1 MEQTR
6 ILYINNMV
14 CDRCIMT
21 VEQLLNI
28 NKISFSKVELNKAH
42 LKQDIEIEKE
52 LKLANDLK
60 KVGFELINENT
71 KQLVSEI
78 KAFIIEF
85 INENSALEN
94 HANWSV
100 LIADKFKLNYT
111 YLSRLFSN
119 FEGNSIVRFATIQ
132 RVEVAKNHLRDD
144 KLSLTEIAELLGYKN
159 QSHFSNQFKT
169 VTRITPLQYRRQF
182 IKRPV

>member
-1 MEQTR
+1 MESTR
-6 ILYINNMV
+6 TLYINNMV

-28 NKISFSKVELNKAH
+28 NKISFTKVELNKAH

-60 KVGFELINENT
+60 KVGFELLNENT
-71 KQLVSEI
+71 KRLVSEI
-78 KAFIIEF
+78 KAYIIEY
-85 INENSALEN
+85 ITENAQLEN
-94 HANWSV
+94 DANWST
-100 LIADKFKLNYT
+100 LIADKFKLNYN

-119 FEGNSIVRFATIQ
+119 LEGISIVRFANIQ
-132 RVEVAKNHLRDD
+132 RIEIAKNHLRDD
-144 KLSLTEIAELLGYKN
+144 KLSLTDIAYLLGYKN

-169 VTRITPLQYRRQF
+169 VTRLTPLQYRRRF